1 MGKRSKLPVSNGCAS
16 STKVST
22 MLSYHK
28 TKFSTIYCSCMYWIL
43 HKPISRCKWGRMDL
57 WNICCR
63 TGNRQGS
70 KANCQSS
77 TNSSHILLKQLGYK
91 KATRCLFL
99 DVNGNVWK
107 CDSRREKY
115 KQGPRKIGKSK
126 LPPIKSISAA
136 SRFSLFLDHEGNV
149 WSQGRS
155 KQGCLGFEDTLFQR
169 CPTKIPNLC
178 NIVEISSSDNCSMF
192 LDGDGTVW
200 ACGDDHYYVYVNLQS
215 NRPCKIK
222 GLPPI
227 RAISVGYRHW
237 LFLDEK
243 GRVWGLG
250 LNKFRVFGSVRNS
263 HDKRVVYIQK
273 PILVTGLGE
282 IVAIEAG
289 THASLYIEA

>member
-1 MGKRSKLPVSNGCAS
+1 M
-16 STKVST
+16 
-22 MLSYHK
+22 
-28 TKFSTIYCSCMYWIL
+28 
-43 HKPISRCKWGRMDL
+43 
-57 WNICCR
+57 
-63 TGNRQGS
+63 
-70 KANCQSS
+70 
-77 TNSSHILLKQLGYK
+77 
-91 KATRCLFL
+91 
-99 DVNGNVWK
+99 NGNVWK

-289 THASLYIEA
+289 THASLYIDSMGCVWATGSNFCSKLKEILIENKPPRYMSIRKPAKLDYPQILIQQSPNLKSARNAY